1 MTRIGFLSKAE
12 DQEKN
17 VRHLED
23 LLKVSGGCWGLG
35 GGGWGQGAG
44 FPKKVGGWW
53 VGEGGMMGFLDMK
66 DEEWSKAIPACS
78 ACCGSTGRILRPD
91 FGGLFP

>member
-1 MTRIGFLSKAE
+1 MLG
-12 DQEKN
+12 
-17 VRHLED
+17 V
-23 LLKVSGGCWGLG
+23 G

>member
-1 MTRIGFLSKAE
+1 MNRCDSVVWIFIQGGRSRKKHSPLGRLVEGEWRVGEEGQVALGFLKGE
-12 DQEKN
+12 GF
-17 VRHLED
+17 
-23 LLKVSGGCWGLG
+23 VS
-35 GGGWGQGAG
+35 
-44 FPKKVGGWW
+44 
-53 VGEGGMMGFLDMK
+53 VGEGGMMGILDTI